1 MSDALSIQ
9 AAAQECP
16 KDIALIVGDAHYS
29 YEELAQRC
37 QEIPLSSPNL
47 YRAEDELTTALR
59 FYRSL
64 QDHKWIALLAKDST
78 ADQYA
83 DTLAQL
89 SSFIEEEIAL
99 ILFTSGSS
107 GQAKGVKLS
116 RRALVASAKASAKRL
131 LWYGRDRWLCA
142 LPLSHIGGLS
152 ILTRCLV
159 SRKTLILCNGFQTD
173 KVAQSLVEKKA
184 THISLVPTML
194 WRLLDAGVTAPKQL
208 AVTLIGG
215 AAIAPSLV
223 QRAQNAGFTLQL
235 SYGMTESASQI
246 VTQGR
251 PLEEVQ
257 LRLIDDRLEIK
268 APMLMNGYLCPSDSP
283 AIVDGWFRSSDRAL
297 LHDNGSVTILGR
309 ADDVIISGGENIA
322 LREVEAQLT
331 AHPAVAIAYALGL
344 PHPEWGQELVVL
356 VVLKDPATTLDS
368 LQASFAEGPRH
379 MRPKHIIPVAGLPL
393 LNNGKID
400 RQKAQSIAEQYR
412 DGIAAE

>member
-16 KDIALIVGDAHYS
+16 KDIALIVGDVHYS